1 MISCFVPIRPRR
13 CPSLPNAPEPV
24 RPSERL
30 APRRTIPVDETVA
43 DAAASVLRRTQR
55 NGVWT
60 VTVQEED
67 LEARI
72 QNILND
78 VLERPSP
85 DVALARAASQY
96 QREDLMGSCTYMVS
110 KVHSCLGSD
119 AFSQIDTSASFCG
132 DITHLGLSF
141 CLVYPKEPCWDP
153 FYFSFILMI
162 FQEILCQT
170 QNSLQMI

>member
-1 MISCFVPIRPRR
+1 M
-13 CPSLPNAPEPV
+13 
-24 RPSERL
+24 
-30 APRRTIPVDETVA
+30 DETVA
-43 DAAASVLRRTQR
+43 DAASSVLRRTQR

-96 QREDLMGSCTYMVS
+96 EHEDLMGSCD
-110 KVHSCLGSD
+110 K
-119 AFSQIDTSASFCG
+119 AAEFFADTSSLDFVRE
-132 DITHLGLSF
+132 LSN
-141 CLVYPKEPCWDP
+141 LDKD
-153 FYFSFILMI
+153 
-162 FQEILCQT
+162 
-170 QNSLQMI
+170 